1 LVAGIYAMSDVPATQ
16 TQPAPVKAI
25 GLRIVLFG
33 MPAAGKSSLLGALAQ
48 AAEIQQH
55 ILHGRITDST
65 HGLEELQH
73 RLYAERPQRTADEIV
88 EYPIRF
94 EPFAVESLN
103 GSTTERLDATL
114 IDCDGRVANDLL
126 VRKEALREDS
136 PEGTLAREVL
146 DAETLLLVV
155 DASAPA
161 AQVEDDFN
169 EFGRFL
175 SFFERSRGRRSE
187 VSGLPVFLVLTKCDL
202 LAQPTDKVADWIEH
216 IEERKRQVN
225 ERFHAFLDR
234 ATQANGSFGKI
245 DLHLWATAVKR
256 PALAGSPGKPTEPYG
271 VAELF
276 RQCLETAEEFRQ
288 STRQSRRRLLY
299 TLLGVGGILG
309 VLLGLAVAFVFQHK
323 GQPPG
328 ELANKVENFL
338 FIEGRSPADR
348 LKGTPSLLR
357 QRLALLSELHS
368 DPGFS
373 SLSKEDQEKVAARQE
388 ELEQYL
394 NYLDSV
400 LATRQPAAISDE
412 RTLQAAEDALRS
424 KLALPHAEWSQT
436 DAGKLQ
442 ESRLAQIKALRRA
455 VDETEN
461 WYDALRTEGSR
472 LWLFTGYDKADGAT
486 MDWLG
491 WQTKVKELA
500 ARAGKPP
507 FKESDPISGAEG
519 LTYATVLRFDRVV
532 EARNAAEEAVAR
544 LERVRQIVDA
554 LGLGGITAGKIAP
567 LAITASRPFTFK
579 DASARVLELKKSYPQ
594 YDEQFRLSNLPDVLV
609 PAIKQAARSNYERI
623 LEPARA
629 EVLLH
634 LRLAGKGNEETLG
647 RWRELEGWLAN
658 PEELKDWRILATTL
672 VRLFDPERSEPDPV
686 IELASF
692 IKKDAFELSMK
703 RLALRIPDDLAKR
716 PSGDLTI
723 FQQSA
728 DGQNAVLS
736 FEVLLDKQPDEK
748 TKTVTYQL
756 RPLDRSNLTYR
767 PGDKLWAVLPL
778 RDIAK
783 RDDEW
788 ALTWTRCRSDVYQFE
803 RLTREPRLHR
813 KDQKATEGKIAE
825 GVSLTVTQGSG
836 IPTVPDLVP
845 VVILDQP

>member
-1 LVAGIYAMSDVPATQ
+1 MSEVPATQ
-16 TQPAPVKAI
+16 PLPPPVKAN

-88 EYPIRF
+88 PYPIRF

-146 DAETLLLVV
+146 DADTLLLVV
-155 DASAPA
+155 DASAPP

-175 SFFERSRGRRSE
+175 SFFERSRGQRSE

-202 LAQPTDKVADWIEH
+202 LAQPNDKVADWIEH

-225 ERFHAFLDR
+225 DRFHAFLDR
-234 ATQANGSFGKI
+234 AIQGNGSFGKI

-256 PALAGSPGKPTEPYG
+256 PPLAGSPGKPTEPYG

-276 RQCLETAEEFRQ
+276 RQCLETAEDFRQ
-288 STRQSRRRLLY
+288 RTRQSSRRLLY

-309 VLLGLAVAFVFQHK
+309 VMLGLAVVFILQHK
-323 GQPPG
+323 SQPPG

-338 FIEGRSPADR
+338 FTEGKSPAER
-348 LKGTPSLLR
+348 LKGAPTVLR
-357 QRLALLSELHS
+357 QRLALLSEMRQ

-373 SLSKEDQEKVAARQE
+373 SLPKEDQEKMTARQA
-388 ELEQYL
+388 ELDEYL
-394 NYLDSV
+394 AYLDRV
-400 LATRQPAAISDE
+400 LATRQPAAIGDE
-412 RTLQAAEDALRS
+412 RTLQATEDALRS

-442 ESRLAQIKALRRA
+442 ESRLSQIKALRRA
-455 VDETEN
+455 VDEAES
-461 WYDALRTEGSR
+461 WYDALRTEGNR
-472 LWLFTGYDKADGAT
+472 LWLFTGYDKTDGGVI
-486 MDWLG
+486 DWLG
-491 WQTKVKELA
+491 WQTKVKELVA
-500 ARAGKPP
+500 QAGKTP
-507 FKESDPISGAEG
+507 FRESDPVPGAEG

-532 EARNAAEEAVAR
+532 EARNAAQEAVAR
-544 LERVRQIVDA
+544 LERVRRIVDA
-554 LGLGGITAGKIAP
+554 LGLGGITAGNIAP
-567 LAITASRPFTFK
+567 LAIAVAPPFTLK
-579 DASARVLELKKSYPQ
+579 DASLRVQELKKNYPQ
-594 YDEQFRLSNLPDVLV
+594 FDEQFRLANLPDALV

-629 EVLLH
+629 EVLQH
-634 LRLAGKGNEETLG
+634 LRLAGKGNEEALG
-647 RWRELEGWLAN
+647 RWRALESWLAN

-672 VRLFDPERSEPDPV
+672 VRLLDPERAEPDPV
-686 IELASF
+686 NELASF
-692 IKKDAFELSMK
+692 IKKDAFELNMK

-728 DGQNAVLS
+728 AGENTVSLA

-748 TKTVTYQL
+748 NKTVTYQL
-756 RPLDRSNLTYR
+756 RPLDKNGLTYR

-778 RDIAK
+778 RDTAK
-783 RDDEW
+783 RDEEW
-788 ALTWTRCRSDVYQFE
+788 VFTWSRCRSEVYQFE

-813 KDQKATEGKIAE
+813 KDQKATDGKIAE
-825 GVSLTVTQGSG
+825 GVWLTVTQGSG
-836 IPTVPDLVP
+836 
-845 VVILDQP
+845 